1 MQSSTMLLPA
11 HCFLASLQVF
21 VQMIVLL
28 FSGRILVILVLYLNP
43 LLTSSTVL
51 LCIRTIWCYDICF
64 EETKKLVYFRVM
76 KLYDHVPYLLIFFYL
91 LHKKEMVAI
100 FVACMNTCS

>member
-43 LLTSSTVL
+43 LLTFSTVL

-64 EETKKLVYFRVM
+64 EKTKKLCFCIM

-91 LHKKEMVAI
+91 LHKKEMVGT